1 MQLTSNTATP
11 SSTNHTAWMMKP
23 AKKKEQ
29 KKTKQKGK
37 TNCTIMASGRTKQK
51 EFQSHHCLVPAQS

>member
-1 MQLTSNTATP
+1 MIASNKVYIYMQLTSNTATP

-29 KKTKQKGK
+29 KKNRKAKQ
-37 TNCTIMASGRTKQK
+37 TV
-51 EFQSHHCLVPAQS
+51 QS